1 MKKILAIAA
10 LALCVLP
17 LAACGGQRGE
27 TEKEEPQTE
36 LLSEYDFVRDFSSMQ
51 GYRGW
56 NYYRADLEGNLS
68 PMTYHEDYGMYRG
81 ADYWMKIGIYE
92 VVPGL
97 NAESVISFTSPADT
111 HLDVKATIFR
121 NPPDGYASGQDGV
134 WFYGVLNDFNSP
146 DLLFSEIVAENEY
159 VLHEIEFSVDV
170 KKGDVIYFSLNNN
183 GGQNNDNSVIRINIK
198 TGGTAE

>member
-1 MKKILAIAA
+1 MKKILALAA
-10 LALCVLP
+10 LFLCVLP
-17 LAACGGQRGE
+17 LAACGGNKE
-27 TEKEEPQTE
+27 TGKEEPQQE
-36 LLSEYDFVRDFSSMQ
+36 LLPEYDFVRDFSSMQ

-56 NYYRADLEGNLS
+56 NYYRGDLDGNLF

-111 HLDVKATIFR
+111 RLDVTATIFR
-121 NPPDGYASGQDGV
+121 NPPDGFGAGQDGV
-134 WFYGVLNDFNSP
+134 WFYGVLNDYTSE

-159 VLHEIEFSVDV
+159 VLHTVEFSQDV
-170 KKGDVIYFSLNNN
+170 KKGDVIYFALSCN